1 MCLHGVNCQNRGE
14 EKNESVYY
22 ISANSI
28 IGLCLWENGMHDRH
42 NVFMHSTYYGWIHG
56 KSRVNRGE
64 EKSMGRLIDADALK
78 AKCGEWYTEEGL
90 AEGFIGTI
98 GQLLDEQPTIEE
110 RKTDGFTTWEK
121 SVADSY
127 RVKDIIQKFHDYQVE
142 WLKSHYDIELEPLL
156 EEMIVRFLH
165 DTANCYMMEAQP

>member
-1 MCLHGVNCQNRGE
+1 
-14 EKNESVYY
+14 
-22 ISANSI
+22 
-28 IGLCLWENGMHDRH
+28 
-42 NVFMHSTYYGWIHG
+42 
-56 KSRVNRGE
+56 
-64 EKSMGRLIDADALK
+64 MGRMIDADALK
-78 AKCGEWYTEEGL
+78 LSLMTVISDELVRYCYPCEKVL
-90 AEGFIGTI
+90 KKI
-98 GQLLDEQPTIEE
+98 DEQPTIEE

-127 RVKDIIQKFHDYQVE
+127 RIKDIIQKFHDYQVE

>member
-1 MCLHGVNCQNRGE
+1 MAEQ
-14 EKNESVYY
+14 
-22 ISANSI
+22 
-28 IGLCLWENGMHDRH
+28 
-42 NVFMHSTYYGWIHG
+42 
-56 KSRVNRGE
+56 
-64 EKSMGRLIDADALK
+64 RLIDANAILYVEAVDGDTFEGTGKLYARKKDIDAL
-78 AKCGEWYTEEGL
+78 
-90 AEGFIGTI
+90 
-98 GQLLDEQPTIEE
+98 PTIEE